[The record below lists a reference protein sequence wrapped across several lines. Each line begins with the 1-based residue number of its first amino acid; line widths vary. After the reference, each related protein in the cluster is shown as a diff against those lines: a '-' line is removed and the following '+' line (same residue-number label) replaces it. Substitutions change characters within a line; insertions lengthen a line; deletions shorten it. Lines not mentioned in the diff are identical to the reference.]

1 MNVSLQRL
9 LKPKSIALIG
19 GVWTDAV
26 AKACAQVGYS
36 GTIYRVHPKRE
47 SSASITYYRSVD
59 ALPVA
64 VDAAFVA
71 APADDVPEVVAQLN
85 RNQAGGFVCFASG
98 FDETHTAEGHRRS
111 QALLAAAGDLPFT
124 GPNCYGLVNFFD
136 RVALWPDQAVGN
148 PGERGVALITQ
159 SGTIGLTL
167 MFQQRDLPVGYVITV
182 GNQSRLALEDLIDA
196 LSDDPRVSAF
206 GLYIEGIQS
215 PERFVNACE
224 KAKANGKPIALVKA
238 GRTEM
243 AAKTAATHTGAL
255 AGSDVVFDAICKDLG
270 LARVETLST
279 LIETLKVFHAHGPL
293 KGNRVLVM
301 GASGGD
307 MAMTADVSRH
317 LKLEFAPLPAAT
329 HAQLRSTLDERV
341 TLANPFDFH
350 TYIWFDQPKLKSLFH
365 TVMNAGYDA
374 VAFMLDCPPVASADV
389 SAYDM
394 PMREFI
400 DAAAKSTSA
409 GAMLASLPETLYA
422 DIRHYCYQQGVMPL
436 QGQREGLEALSHAAL
451 VGQRFLANEPL
462 RLRLPPAPAKPTTS
476 KVLDEPSAK
485 AALSAYGVPLPK
497 ATTVSLSQAEAA
509 ITAIGFPVVL
519 KAVGEHLTHKTE
531 AGGVFLN
538 IRSLAEAQ
546 AALAHLSTLTQT
558 VLVEQMINDS
568 VAEILVGLTVDPQ
581 WGQVLV
587 IGSGGIY
594 TEYHHDI
601 THVLPPFSPSR
612 IGQALESLK
621 IYKILKGYRN
631 RPAGDL
637 TALISAI
644 MAITRYAED
653 HLATLKE
660 LDVNPLIVR
669 PTGVVAVDAL
679 IRLEE

>member
-85 RNQAGGFVCFASG
+85 RIQAGGFVCFASG

-243 AAKTAATHTGAL
+243 AANTAATHTGAL

-317 LKLEFAPLPAAT
+317 LNLEFAPLPAAT

-451 VGQRFLANEPL
+451 VGKRLLTNEPL

-476 KVLDEPSAK
+476 RVLDEPSAK

-497 ATTVSLSQAEAA
+497 ATTVALSQAEAA

-637 TALISAI
+637 AALISAI